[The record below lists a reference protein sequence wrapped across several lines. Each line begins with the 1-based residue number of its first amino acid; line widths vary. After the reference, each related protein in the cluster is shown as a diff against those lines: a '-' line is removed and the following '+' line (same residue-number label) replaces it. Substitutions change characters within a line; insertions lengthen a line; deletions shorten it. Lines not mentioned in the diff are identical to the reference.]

1 MRTEGRA
8 AFLDLWKSYPA
19 LVSPGIRARMER
31 TPDRRLRDAQDAAAL
46 LRISFDRMAD
56 DLDAVLT
63 PAAPGVAPEG
73 IAQAAD
79 PIFNGLWTLLHTP
92 CLSLPVLQGENGLP
106 MGLQLVGAR
115 YGDARLLA
123 AAKTVAAVLAD

>member
-1 MRTEGRA
+1 MLRG
-8 AFLDLWKSYPA
+8 
-19 LVSPGIRARMER
+19 LV
-31 TPDRRLRDAQDAAAL
+31 RRCPLV
-46 LRISFDRMAD
+46 F
-56 DLDAVLT
+56 
-63 PAAPGVAPEG
+63 VAPLFDG
-73 IAQAAD
+73 RPPADD

-123 AAKTVAAVLAD
+123 AAETVASVLSD